1 MKGFPGS
8 MPAGESLWHGAGESF
23 KASKLQSFKASKL
36 QSFKASKLQSFPGKS
51 FMEAQLGVSPKVS
64 EEQVAP
70 VIFF

>member
-8 MPAGESLWHGAGESF
+8 MPKTFAGESLWHGAGE
-23 KASKLQSFKASKL
+23 SFKASKL